1 MGILDHLS
9 DMCSMTQTKNALK
22 PRKRRP
28 LQVRFVEFKK
38 TSCAL
43 LDCSSETFST
53 NFRSCQVIHMFPEL
67 FVEMLYA
74 WLTGVVCYLQ
84 TVNIKVKMDCEGCE
98 RRVKNAVKSMR
109 GTH

>member
-1 MGILDHLS
+1 
-9 DMCSMTQTKNALK
+9 
-22 PRKRRP
+22 
-28 LQVRFVEFKK
+28 
-38 TSCAL
+38 
-43 LDCSSETFST
+43 
-53 NFRSCQVIHMFPEL
+53 MFPEL